1 MHLCMNDILNEYT
14 LSITIRSILKQD
26 LSVGMKWEDK

>member
-14 LSITIRSILKQD
+14 LSITIRSNLNQD

>member
-1 MHLCMNDILNEYT
+1 MNDTLNEYT
-14 LSITIRSILKQD
+14 LSITIRSNLNQD